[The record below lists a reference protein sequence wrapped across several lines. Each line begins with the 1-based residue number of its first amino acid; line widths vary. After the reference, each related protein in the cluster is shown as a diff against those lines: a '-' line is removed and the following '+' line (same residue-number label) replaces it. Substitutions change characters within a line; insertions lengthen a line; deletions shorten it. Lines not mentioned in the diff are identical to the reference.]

1 MLRFLAPMT
10 QLYSKL
16 ERLLSQRSYVELGW
30 KRRFPIR
37 LQAGPLRLGKPWIS
51 LDSGS
56 RVSRCANMQAGR
68 CPRPNM
74 FSVFAGNPIE
84 NLRRCHR
91 FLRRMGIQG
100 PGNRAPALLDH
111 LLGKLLR
118 FGFRL
123 EFSGCTNASTLLIAL
138 GRDVGTV
145 GNVPDIRLCQAPT
158 IEHAHGLPRDA
169 TIIGATPSLHWQAYP
184 SDHLALFP

>member
-1 MLRFLAPMT
+1 
-10 QLYSKL
+10 
-16 ERLLSQRSYVELGW
+16 
-30 KRRFPIR
+30 
-37 LQAGPLRLGKPWIS
+37 
-51 LDSGS
+51 
-56 RVSRCANMQAGR
+56 MQAGR

-91 FLRRMGIQG
+91 FLRRIGIQG

-123 EFSGCTNASTLLIAL
+123 EFAGRANEPAL
-138 GRDVGTV
+138 SIVALWRYVRAV
-145 GNVPDIRLCQAPT
+145 GNVPDIGLSQA
-158 IEHAHGLPRDA
+158 ISLEQFPRAA
-169 TIIGATPSLHWQAYP
+169 TLEAY
-184 SDHLALFP
+184 H

>member
-1 MLRFLAPMT
+1 MGKHAIGQMPAPK
-10 QLYSKL
+10 Y
-16 ERLLSQRSYVELGW
+16 
-30 KRRFPIR
+30 
-37 LQAGPLRLGKPWIS
+37 
-51 LDSGS
+51 
-56 RVSRCANMQAGR
+56 
-68 CPRPNM
+68 

-123 EFSGCTNASTLLIAL
+123 EFAGRTSGPALSIVAL
-138 GRDVGTV
+138 GRDVRTI
-145 GNVPDIRLCQAPT
+145 GNVPDIGICQVLNPQTILVCSYLGKQLPT
-158 IEHAHGLPRDA
+158 
-169 TIIGATPSLHWQAYP
+169 
-184 SDHLALFP
+184 

>member
-1 MLRFLAPMT
+1 MSVASSETARCARPEHCNGAPC
-10 QLYSKL
+10 
-16 ERLLSQRSYVELGW
+16 LLWVNSAILTAGGPLPGLPHEQIIVKAAPACPKGAKKRHRKSLVENEGFRSGCVTH
-30 KRRFPIR
+30 RA
-37 LQAGPLRLGKPWIS
+37 QAAPLRLGKPWIS

-118 FGFRL
+118 LGFRL
-123 EFSGCTNASTLLIAL
+123 EFAGRASGPGAL
-138 GRDVGTV
+138 HR
-145 GNVPDIRLCQAPT
+145 RA
-158 IEHAHGLPRDA
+158 
-169 TIIGATPSLHWQAYP
+169 
-184 SDHLALFP
+184 